1 MTWTC
6 VLSPKGA
13 GWQFVLTGRQKDA
26 LNAVKTA
33 PAVEAQGRL
42 SPDPSDRR
50 NPLGAD
56 RRQGLFF
63 LSWTLSQPSCLC
75 AQAACFPGAGGG
87 AEERVVSYLTGLLL
101 GLGIRALGNSL
112 SCLLPYFEAL
122 HYPKSAKTCKVPAGL
137 ECCITNNAQQY
148 FHWRDIRFSVTM

>member
-1 MTWTC
+1 M
-6 VLSPKGA
+6 
-13 GWQFVLTGRQKDA
+13 GRQKDA

-33 PAVEAQGRL
+33 SAVEAQGRL

-56 RRQGLFF
+56 EKAGAPLPFLDTEPAELSVRTGSVLPRGRGWRRRACGL
-63 LSWTLSQPSCLC
+63 LLN
-75 AQAACFPGAGGG
+75 
-87 AEERVVSYLTGLLL
+87 GLLL

-148 FHWRDIRFSVTM
+148 FH